1 MQRYVVQRLILLIPV
16 LFVISVLVFSL
27 MHLIPGDPAQVILGF
42 ENTDPVQL
50 AAVRRD
56 LGLDRPVYVQYGRW
70 LGRVL
75 SGNLGTSVRTGR
87 PIGTLMG
94 EALPFTLE
102 LAVYAI
108 ALAVLIAI
116 PVGTLAGTTSSRLA
130 DGAMQTLTLLGL
142 SLPAFWVGAMFIL
155 LFSVHLRWFPVLT
168 YPGLAEAPLA
178 NLRGFFLPALP
189 VLTYPGLAEAPLA
202 NLRGFF
208 LPALTLAVPNA
219 AAIARMVRASLVAV
233 RREEYVK
240 VARAKGLSEPVVV
253 RRHMLKNALIP
264 VVTLVGIVAGYL
276 LGGSIVVEQVF
287 AIPGVG
293 RMGLQAIV
301 QRDYPVLQAVVLIVT
316 ALFVLVNLLVD
327 LFYVFLDPRIRYA

>member
-1 MQRYVVQRLILLIPV
+1 MLLIPV
-16 LFVISVLVFSL
+16 LLVISALVFSV

-42 ENTDPVQL
+42 ENTDPAQL

-70 LGRVL
+70 LGRIAT
-75 SGNLGTSVRTGR
+75 GNFGTSVRTGR
-87 PIGTLMG
+87 PIGVLLR
-94 EALPFTLE
+94 EALPFTIE
-102 LAVYAI
+102 LAVYGV
-108 ALAVLIAI
+108 ALAVLIGI
-116 PVGTLAGTTSSRLA
+116 PVGTLAGTTSSRTA

-155 LFSVHLRWFPVLT
+155 LFSVYLRWFPVLT
-168 YPGLAEAPLA
+168 YPSLLETPWG
-178 NLRGFFLPALP
+178 
-189 VLTYPGLAEAPLA
+189 

-219 AAIARMVRASLVAV
+219 AAIARMVRASLLAV
-233 RREEYVK
+233 RGEEYVK
-240 VARAKGLSEPVVV
+240 VARAKGLSEAVVV

-264 VVTLVGIVAGYL
+264 VVTLIGIVAGYL
-276 LGGSIVVEQVF
+276 LGGAIVVEQVF

-301 QRDYPVLQAVVLIVT
+301 QRDYPVLQAVVLVVT
-316 ALFVLVNLLVD
+316 ALFVFVNLLVD
-327 LFYVFLDPRIRYA
+327 LVYVFLDPRIRYA

>member
-1 MQRYVVQRLILLIPV
+1 VQRYVAQRLLLLIPV
-16 LFVISVLVFSL
+16 LFVISVVVFSL

-42 ENTDPVQL
+42 ENTDPAQL

-56 LGLDRPVYVQYGRW
+56 LGLDRPVYIQYGRW

-75 SGNLGTSVRTGR
+75 GGNLGTSVRTGR
-87 PIGTLMG
+87 PIGALIR

-102 LAVYAI
+102 LAIYAVV
-108 ALAVLIAI
+108 LAVLIAV

-130 DGAMQTLTLLGL
+130 DGTMQTLTLLGL
-142 SLPAFWVGAMFIL
+142 SLPAFWIGAMFIL

-168 YPGLAEAPLA
+168 FPSLLD
-178 NLRGFFLPALP
+178 
-189 VLTYPGLAEAPLA
+189 APLA

-219 AAIARMVRASLVAV
+219 AAIARMVRSSLVSV

-240 VARAKGLSEPVVV
+240 VARAKGLSESVVV
-253 RRHMLKNALIP
+253 RRHMLKNAMIP
-264 VVTLVGIVAGYL
+264 VVTLIGIVAGYL

-327 LFYVFLDPRIRYA
+327 LIYVFLDPRIRYA

>member
-1 MQRYVVQRLILLIPV
+1 MQRYVAQRLLLLIPV
-16 LFVISVLVFSL
+16 LFVISVAVFSL
-27 MHLIPGDPAQVILGF
+27 MHLIPGDPAQVVLGF
-42 ENTDPVQL
+42 ENTDPAQL

-75 SGNLGTSVRTGR
+75 AGNLGTSVRTGR
-87 PIGTLMG
+87 SIGDLVL

-102 LAVYAI
+102 LAIYAVV
-108 ALAVLIAI
+108 LAVLIAI
-116 PVGTLAGTTSSRLA
+116 PVGTMAGTTSSRLA

-168 YPGLAEAPLA
+168 FPSLLD
-178 NLRGFFLPALP
+178 
-189 VLTYPGLAEAPLA
+189 APLA

-219 AAIARMVRASLVAV
+219 AAIARMVRSSLVTV
-233 RREEYVK
+233 RGEEYIK
-240 VARAKGLSEPVVV
+240 VARAKGLSEGHVV
-253 RRHMLKNALIP
+253 RKHMLKNALVP
-264 VVTLVGIVAGYL
+264 VVTLIGIVAGYL

-301 QRDYPVLQAVVLIVT
+301 QRDYPVLQAVVLVVT

-327 LFYVFLDPRIRYA
+327 LIYVFLDPRIRYA

>member
-1 MQRYVVQRLILLIPV
+1 MHRYVVQRLILLIPV
-16 LFVISVLVFSL
+16 LFVISVVVFSL

-42 ENTDPVQL
+42 ENTDPAQL

-87 PIGTLMG
+87 PIGALIL

-102 LAVYAI
+102 LAIYAVV
-108 ALAVLIAI
+108 LAILIAV

-130 DGAMQTLTLLGL
+130 DGTMQTLTLLGL

-168 YPGLAEAPLA
+168 
-178 NLRGFFLPALP
+178 FPAL
-189 VLTYPGLAEAPLA
+189 LDAPFA

-219 AAIARMVRASLVAV
+219 AAIARMVRASLVSV

-240 VARAKGLSEPVVV
+240 VARAKGLSESLVV

-264 VVTLVGIVAGYL
+264 VVTLIGIVAGYL

-327 LFYVFLDPRIRYA
+327 LIYVFLDPRIRYA

>member
-1 MQRYVVQRLILLIPV
+1 MQRYVAQRLLLLIPV
-16 LFVISVLVFSL
+16 LFVISVAVFSL
-27 MHLIPGDPAQVILGF
+27 MHLIPGDPAQVVLGF
-42 ENTDPVQL
+42 ENTDPAQL

-75 SGNLGTSVRTGR
+75 AGNLGTSVRTGR
-87 PIGTLMG
+87 SIGDLVL

-102 LAVYAI
+102 LAIYAVV
-108 ALAVLIAI
+108 LAVLIAI
-116 PVGTLAGTTSSRLA
+116 PVGTMAGTTSSRLA

-168 YPGLAEAPLA
+168 FPSLLDAPLA
-178 NLRGFFLPALP
+178 NLQ
-189 VLTYPGLAEAPLA
+189 
-202 NLRGFF
+202 GFF

-219 AAIARMVRASLVAV
+219 AAIARMVRSSLVTV
-233 RREEYVK
+233 RGEDYIK
-240 VARAKGLSEPVVV
+240 VARAKGLSEVLVV
-253 RRHMLKNALIP
+253 RRHMLKNALVP
-264 VVTLVGIVAGYL
+264 VVTLIGIVAGYL

-301 QRDYPVLQAVVLIVT
+301 QRDYPVLQAVVLVVT

-327 LFYVFLDPRIRYA
+327 LIYVFLDPRIRYA

>member
-1 MQRYVVQRLILLIPV
+1 MQRYIAQRLVLLIPV
-16 LFVISVLVFSL
+16 LLVISALVFSL

-42 ENTDPVQL
+42 ENTDPAQL

-70 LGRVL
+70 LGRIV
-75 SGNLGTSVRTGR
+75 SGNFGTSVRTGR
-87 PIGTLMG
+87 PIGVLLR
-94 EALPFTLE
+94 EALPFTIE
-102 LAVYAI
+102 LAVYGV
-108 ALAVLIAI
+108 ALAVLIGI
-116 PVGTLAGTTSSRLA
+116 PVGTLAGTTSSRTA

-155 LFSVHLRWFPVLT
+155 LFSVYLRWFPVLT
-168 YPGLAEAPLA
+168 YPSLLETPWG
-178 NLRGFFLPALP
+178 
-189 VLTYPGLAEAPLA
+189 

-240 VARAKGLSEPVVV
+240 VARAKGLSEAVVV

-276 LGGSIVVEQVF
+276 LGGAIVVEQVF

-301 QRDYPVLQAVVLIVT
+301 QRDYPVLQAVVLMVT
-316 ALFVLVNLLVD
+316 GLFVLVNLVVD
-327 LFYVFLDPRIRYA
+327 VIYVLLDPRIRYV

>member
-1 MQRYVVQRLILLIPV
+1 MQRYVAQRLVLLIPV
-16 LFVISVLVFSL
+16 LLVISALVFSV

-42 ENTDPVQL
+42 ENTDPAQL

-70 LGRVL
+70 LGRIAT
-75 SGNLGTSVRTGR
+75 GNFGTSVRTGR
-87 PIGTLMG
+87 PIGVLLR
-94 EALPFTLE
+94 EALPFTIE
-102 LAVYAI
+102 LAVYGV
-108 ALAVLIAI
+108 ALAVLIGI
-116 PVGTLAGTTSSRLA
+116 PVGTLAGTTSSRTA

-155 LFSVHLRWFPVLT
+155 LFSVYLRWFPVLT
-168 YPGLAEAPLA
+168 YPSLLETPWG
-178 NLRGFFLPALP
+178 
-189 VLTYPGLAEAPLA
+189 

-240 VARAKGLSEPVVV
+240 VARAKGLSEAVVV

-276 LGGSIVVEQVF
+276 LGGAIVVEQVF

-301 QRDYPVLQAVVLIVT
+301 QRDYPVLQAVVLVVT
-316 ALFVLVNLLVD
+316 ALFVFVNLLVD
-327 LFYVFLDPRIRYA
+327 LVYVFLDPRIRYA

>member
-1 MQRYVVQRLILLIPV
+1 MMQRYVVQRLILLIPV

-116 PVGTLAGTTSSRLA
+116 PVGTLAGTTSSRFA

-178 NLRGFFLPALP
+178 NLRGFFLPAL
-189 VLTYPGLAEAPLA
+189 
-202 NLRGFF
+202 
-208 LPALTLAVPNA
+208 TLAVPNA

-233 RREEYVK
+233 RGEEYVK

>member
-1 MQRYVVQRLILLIPV
+1 MMQRYVVQRLILLIPV

-42 ENTDPVQL
+42 ENTDPLQL

-155 LFSVHLRWFPVLT
+155 LFSVHLRWF
-168 YPGLAEAPLA
+168 
-178 NLRGFFLPALP
+178 P

>member
-1 MQRYVVQRLILLIPV
+1 VQRYVAQRLVLLIPV
-16 LFVISVLVFSL
+16 MLVISAIVFSL
-27 MHLIPGDPAQVILGF
+27 MHLIPGDPAQVLLGF
-42 ENTDPVQL
+42 ENTDPAQL
-50 AAVRRD
+50 EAVRRD

-70 LGRVL
+70 LGKLVR
-75 SGNLGTSVRTGR
+75 GDLGTSVRTGR
-87 PIGTLMG
+87 PIRVLVA

-102 LAVYAI
+102 LATYAL

-116 PVGTLAGTTSSRLA
+116 PVGTLAGTTRSKLA

-142 SLPAFWVGAMFIL
+142 SLPAFWVGAMLIL
-155 LFSVHLRWFPVLT
+155 LFSVELRWFPVLT
-168 YPGLAEAPLA
+168 YP
-178 NLRGFFLPALP
+178 
-189 VLTYPGLAEAPLA
+189 TLAEAPLA

-219 AAIARMVRASLVAV
+219 ASIARMVRASMVAV

-240 VARAKGLSEPVVV
+240 VARAKGLREAVVV

-264 VVTLVGIVAGYL
+264 VVTLIGIVAGYL

-293 RMGLQAIV
+293 RLGLQAIV
-301 QRDYPVLQAVVLIVT
+301 QRDYPVLQAVVLMVT
-316 ALFVLVNLLVD
+316 GLFVLVNLIVD
-327 LFYVFLDPRIRYA
+327 VIYVFLDPRIRYA

>member
-1 MQRYVVQRLILLIPV
+1 MMQRYVVQRLILLIPV

-178 NLRGFFLPALP
+178 NLRGFFLPAL
-189 VLTYPGLAEAPLA
+189 
-202 NLRGFF
+202 
-208 LPALTLAVPNA
+208 TLAVPNA

-233 RREEYVK
+233 RSEEYVK

>member
-16 LFVISVLVFSL
+16 LFVISVVVFSL

-42 ENTDPVQL
+42 ENTDPAQL

-87 PIGTLMG
+87 PIGALIL

-102 LAVYAI
+102 LAIYAVV
-108 ALAVLIAI
+108 LAILIAV

-130 DGAMQTLTLLGL
+130 DGTMQALALLGL

-168 YPGLAEAPLA
+168 
-178 NLRGFFLPALP
+178 FPAL
-189 VLTYPGLAEAPLA
+189 LDAPLA

-219 AAIARMVRASLVAV
+219 AAIARMVRSSLVSV

-240 VARAKGLSEPVVV
+240 VARAKGLSERLVV

-264 VVTLVGIVAGYL
+264 VVTLIGIVAGYL

-327 LFYVFLDPRIRYA
+327 LIYVFLDPRIRYA

>member
-1 MQRYVVQRLILLIPV
+1 MQRYVAQRLVLLIPV
-16 LFVISVLVFSL
+16 LLVISALVFSL

-42 ENTDPVQL
+42 ENTDPAQL

-70 LGRVL
+70 LGRIV
-75 SGNLGTSVRTGR
+75 SGNFGTSVRTGR
-87 PIGTLMG
+87 PIGVLLR
-94 EALPFTLE
+94 EALPFTIE
-102 LAVYAI
+102 LAVYGV
-108 ALAVLIAI
+108 ALAVLIGI
-116 PVGTLAGTTSSRLA
+116 PVGTLAGTTSSRTA

-155 LFSVHLRWFPVLT
+155 LFSVYLRWFPVLT
-168 YPGLAEAPLA
+168 YPSLLETPWG
-178 NLRGFFLPALP
+178 
-189 VLTYPGLAEAPLA
+189 

-219 AAIARMVRASLVAV
+219 AAIARMVRASLLAV
-233 RREEYVK
+233 RGEEYVK
-240 VARAKGLSEPVVV
+240 VARAKGLSEAVVV

-264 VVTLVGIVAGYL
+264 VVTLIGIVAGYL
-276 LGGSIVVEQVF
+276 LGGAIVVEQVF

-301 QRDYPVLQAVVLIVT
+301 QRDYPVLQAVVLVVT
-316 ALFVLVNLLVD
+316 ALFVFVNLLVD
-327 LFYVFLDPRIRYA
+327 LVYVFLDPRIRYA

>member
-1 MQRYVVQRLILLIPV
+1 MQRYVAQRLLLLIPV
-16 LFVISVLVFSL
+16 LLVISGLVFSL

-42 ENTDPVQL
+42 ENTDPAQL
-50 AAVRRD
+50 EAVRRD
-56 LGLDRPVYVQYGRW
+56 LGLDRPLYVQYGRW
-70 LGRVL
+70 LGRIVR
-75 SGNLGTSVRTGR
+75 GQFGTSVRTGR
-87 PIGTLMG
+87 PIGPLLG
-94 EALPFTLE
+94 ETLPFTIE
-102 LAVYAI
+102 LALYAVV
-108 ALAVLIAI
+108 LAMLLGM
-116 PVGTLAGTTSSRLA
+116 PVGTLAGTTRSRAA

-168 YPGLAEAPLA
+168 YPPLTAE
-178 NLRGFFLPALP
+178 
-189 VLTYPGLAEAPLA
+189 PLA

-240 VARAKGLSEPVVV
+240 VARAKGLSELTVV

-264 VVTLVGIVAGYL
+264 VVTLIGIVTGYL
-276 LGGSIVVEQVF
+276 LGGAIVVEQVF

-301 QRDYPVLQAVVLIVT
+301 QRDYPVLQAVVLTVT
-316 ALFVLVNLLVD
+316 VLFVLVNLVVD
-327 LFYVFLDPRIRYA
+327 LTYVLLDPRIRYS

>member
-1 MQRYVVQRLILLIPV
+1 MPRYVAQRLLLLIPV

-42 ENTDPVQL
+42 ENTDPRQL

-56 LGLDRPVYVQYGRW
+56 LGLDRPITVQYARW
-70 LGRVL
+70 LGRL
-75 SGNLGTSVRTGR
+75 LRGNLGTSVRTGR
-87 PIGTLMG
+87 PIAALVA

-102 LAVYAI
+102 LAAYAVV
-108 ALAVLIAI
+108 LAGAI
-116 PVGTLAGTTSSRLA
+116 GLPVGTLAGTTASRGA
-130 DGAMQTLTLLGL
+130 DAAMQALTLLGL

-168 YPGLAEAPLA
+168 YPAFLDAPL
-178 NLRGFFLPALP
+178 P
-189 VLTYPGLAEAPLA
+189 

-219 AAIARMVRASLVAV
+219 AAIARMVRASLVSV

-240 VARAKGLSEPVVV
+240 VARAKGLGEARVV
-253 RRHMLKNALIP
+253 RVHMLKNALIP
-264 VVTLVGIVAGYL
+264 VVTLIGIVAGYL

-293 RMGLQAIV
+293 RLGLQAIV
-301 QRDYPVLQAVVLIVT
+301 QRDYPVLQAVVLVVT

-327 LFYVFLDPRIRYA
+327 LCYVLLDPRVRYA

>member
-1 MQRYVVQRLILLIPV
+1 MMQRYVVQRLILLIPV

-178 NLRGFFLPALP
+178 NLRGFFLPAL
-189 VLTYPGLAEAPLA
+189 
-202 NLRGFF
+202 
-208 LPALTLAVPNA
+208 TLAVPNA

>member
-1 MQRYVVQRLILLIPV
+1 MQRYVAQRLLLLIPV
-16 LFVISVLVFSL
+16 LFVISVVVFSL

-42 ENTDPVQL
+42 ENTDPAQL

-87 PIGTLMG
+87 PIGALIL

-102 LAVYAI
+102 LAIYAVV
-108 ALAVLIAI
+108 LAILIAV

-130 DGAMQTLTLLGL
+130 DGTMQTLTLLGL

-168 YPGLAEAPLA
+168 
-178 NLRGFFLPALP
+178 FPAL
-189 VLTYPGLAEAPLA
+189 LDAPLA

-219 AAIARMVRASLVAV
+219 AAIARMVRASLVSV

-240 VARAKGLSEPVVV
+240 VARAKGLSERLVV

-264 VVTLVGIVAGYL
+264 VVTLIGIVAGYL

-316 ALFVLVNLLVD
+316 ALFVLMNLLVD
-327 LFYVFLDPRIRYA
+327 LIYVFLDPRIRYA

>member
-1 MQRYVVQRLILLIPV
+1 MQRYVAQRLVLLIPV
-16 LFVISVLVFSL
+16 LLVISALVFSV

-42 ENTDPVQL
+42 ENTDPAQL

-70 LGRVL
+70 LGRIV
-75 SGNLGTSVRTGR
+75 SGNFGTSVRTGR
-87 PIGTLMG
+87 PIGVLLR
-94 EALPFTLE
+94 EALPFTIE
-102 LAVYAI
+102 LAVYGV
-108 ALAVLIAI
+108 ALAVLIGI
-116 PVGTLAGTTSSRLA
+116 PVGTLAGTTSSRTA

-155 LFSVHLRWFPVLT
+155 LFSVYLRWFPVLT
-168 YPGLAEAPLA
+168 YPSLLETPWG
-178 NLRGFFLPALP
+178 
-189 VLTYPGLAEAPLA
+189 

-219 AAIARMVRASLVAV
+219 AAIARMVRASLLAV
-233 RREEYVK
+233 RGEEYVK
-240 VARAKGLSEPVVV
+240 VARAKGLSEAVVV

-264 VVTLVGIVAGYL
+264 VVTLIGIVAGYL
-276 LGGSIVVEQVF
+276 LGGAIVVEQVF

-301 QRDYPVLQAVVLIVT
+301 QRDYPVLQAVVLVVT
-316 ALFVLVNLLVD
+316 ALFVFVNLLVD
-327 LFYVFLDPRIRYA
+327 LVYVFLDPRIRYA